1 MIRLSRTLVGALVAV
16 CCTFVDAA
24 PRAVRIGVT
33 AGEESQI
40 MSQVRDVAAK
50 QGLRLDIV
58 VFENPSHIDAALAGG
73 SIDAASFEDEASL
86 DARRRR
92 DGYAIRS
99 VAATVTLPMAFYS
112 RKLASLAQLTR
123 GATIAIPDDAP
134 GMARALILLQNY
146 AFVTLKDS
154 AGLSPTVA
162 DITSNRYGLLIRRV
176 PRARLYAMLDTAS
189 FVAMNADDA
198 AHAGLMPGRD
208 SIGIEDARSPWQHV
222 LTVRSGEANAPW
234 VAQLVRAY
242 HSGDVARFIL
252 ARYQDSVRRPW

>member
-1 MIRLSRTLVGALVAV
+1 VIRLSRTLLGALVAV

-162 DITSNRYGLLIRRV
+162 DITSNRYGLVIRHM
-176 PRARLYAMLDTAS
+176 PAR
-189 FVAMNADDA
+189 
-198 AHAGLMPGRD
+198 PGNTCSRC
-208 SIGIEDARSPWQHV
+208 
-222 LTVRSGEANAPW
+222 
-234 VAQLVRAY
+234 VRAKRTRRGSRNSCAPITPATSPASSSRAIRIRCAD
-242 HSGDVARFIL
+242 HGEPVSTCVF
-252 ARYQDSVRRPW
+252 VRMHGVRQVLQ